1 MKCAIKK
8 TRKKRIMGK
17 HKYIETPEKLYQLFE
32 EYKSSLKPRE
42 IQKATATGVKSEFH
56 IPPYTMEGFEN
67 YCEDKVG
74 CVGQYFDNR
83 EERYNEYVTICK
95 RIKRIIR
102 QDQIEGGMV
111 GQFNPSITQRLN
123 SLTEKTDVTSQG
135 EKINEIKVT
144 IVSGNQS
151 N

>member
-1 MKCAIKK
+1 MA
-8 TRKKRIMGK
+8 K
-17 HKYIETPEKLYQLFE
+17 HKYIETPEKLWELFQGYQ
-32 EYKSSLKPRE
+32 SSLKPRE
-42 IQKATATGVKSEFH
+42 IQKATAAGVKSEFH
-56 IPPYTMEGFEN
+56 TPPLTMEGFEN
-67 YCEDKVG
+67 YCEDNICFVH
-74 CVGQYFDNR
+74 QYFVNQN
-83 EERYNEYVTICK
+83 EAYNEYMNICS
-95 RIKRIIR
+95 RIKRKIR

-144 IVSGNQS
+144 IISGNQS

>member
-1 MKCAIKK
+1 MA
-8 TRKKRIMGK
+8 K

-56 IPPYTMEGFEN
+56 TPPYTMEGFEN
-67 YCEDKVG
+67 FCFVNYSDIHH
-74 CVGQYFDNR
+74 YFDNTD
-83 EERYNEYVTICK
+83 ERYNEYRTICSH
-95 RIKRIIR
+95 IKKVIR

-144 IVSGNQS
+144 IVGGNQS